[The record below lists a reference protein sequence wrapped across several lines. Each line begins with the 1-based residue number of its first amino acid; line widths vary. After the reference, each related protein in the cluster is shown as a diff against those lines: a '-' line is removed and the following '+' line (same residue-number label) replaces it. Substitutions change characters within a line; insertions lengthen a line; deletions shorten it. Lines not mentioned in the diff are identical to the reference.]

1 MSSRVICGD
10 VLTVLGGMDDN
21 IYHGV
26 LCDPPYGLKFMGKA
40 WDHGV
45 PGVDV
50 WAEVLR
56 VCRPGAHL
64 LAFGG
69 SRTFHRLVCAIEDA
83 GWEIRD
89 SLQWIYGS
97 GFPKSHDVG
106 KALDREA
113 GAVRDIIGV
122 RTLDGN
128 AAVSCKEKGGTY
140 VAGASFTGIKDVD
153 VTAPATDAARTWDG
167 YDTALKPAHEPIV
180 LARKPLDG
188 TVANN
193 VQKWGCG
200 ALWIAGCRVGTEI
213 LPEVTKGV
221 SKIGTFEGADGNITP
236 QRSGRWPA
244 NIIHD
249 GSDEVV
255 SGFPDGQPPK
265 KQRIGLRGGSPIHGS
280 PAIGTPDKV
289 GVWPGDN
296 GGSASRF
303 FYCAKASRKER
314 GDGNN
319 HPTVKPTTLTE
330 YLARLIIPANG
341 GKMLV
346 PFSGSGSEMIGALNA
361 GWGDVTGVEREQD
374 YADIAVNRLQA
385 VREIDAVLTKY
396 PEKDGE

>member
-97 GFPKSHDVG
+97 GFPKSHDVC
-106 KALDREA
+106 KALD
-113 GAVRDIIGV
+113 
-122 RTLDGN
+122 
-128 AAVSCKEKGGTY
+128 KESGTEFS
-140 VAGASFTGIKDVD
+140 AQ
-153 VTAPATDAARTWDG
+153 PATGVGFMNPNGDGGYNVTKNRLVRVGGMSDLAKQWDG
-167 YDTALKPAHEPIV
+167 YNTALKPAHEPIV

-303 FYCAKASRKER
+303 FYCAKASKKER

-361 GWGDVTGVEREQD
+361 GWGSVTGIEREQD
-374 YADIAVNRLQA
+374 YAGIAVNRLQA

-396 PEKDGE
+396 PEKDV

>member
-255 SGFPDGQPPK
+255 SGF
-265 KQRIGLRGGSPIHGS
+265 
-280 PAIGTPDKV
+280 
-289 GVWPGDN
+289 
-296 GGSASRF
+296 GSASRF
-303 FYCAKASRKER
+303 FYCAKASKKER
-314 GDGNN
+314 NHGCDGLESRPEGRMRGRIDGSMGSIKMARNH
-319 HPTVKPTTLTE
+319 HPTVKPVALTE
-330 YLARLIIPANG
+330 YLARLIIPATG

-361 GWGDVTGVEREQD
+361 GWGSVTGIEREQD
-374 YADIAVNRLQA
+374 YAGIAVNRLQA

-396 PEKDGE
+396 PEKDV

>member
-97 GFPKSHDVG
+97 GFPKSHDVC
-106 KALDREA
+106 KALD
-113 GAVRDIIGV
+113 
-122 RTLDGN
+122 
-128 AAVSCKEKGGTY
+128 KESGTEFS
-140 VAGASFTGIKDVD
+140 AQ
-153 VTAPATDAARTWDG
+153 PATGVGFMNPNGDGGYNVTKNRLVRVGGMSDLAKQWDG
-167 YDTALKPAHEPIV
+167 YNTALKPAHEPIV

-255 SGFPDGQPPK
+255 SGF
-265 KQRIGLRGGSPIHGS
+265 
-280 PAIGTPDKV
+280 
-289 GVWPGDN
+289 
-296 GGSASRF
+296 GSASRF
-303 FYCAKASRKER
+303 FYCAKASKKER
-314 GDGNN
+314 NHGCDGLESRPEGRMRGRIDGSMGSIKMARNH
-319 HPTVKPTTLTE
+319 HPTVKPVALTE
-330 YLARLIIPANG
+330 YLARLIIPATG

-361 GWGDVTGVEREQD
+361 GWGSVTGIEREQD
-374 YADIAVNRLQA
+374 YAGIAVNRLQA

-396 PEKDGE
+396 PEKDV